1 MDLQQTID
9 HLEQQAAKYSEAA
22 NTLRSLLPGQSGGA
36 TSSAAAPGNA
46 TAQPKRRGRQPG
58 STNKPKA
65 AKEDR
70 PKRFVSQATRDKISA
85 ATKARHEATRVARE
99 KAAASSNNH
108 GGNNAQ

>member
-36 TSSAAAPGNA
+36 TSTAATPGNAA

-65 AKEDR
+65 AKADR
-70 PKRFVSQATRDKISA
+70 PKRFVSQETRDKISA
-85 ATKARHEATRVARE
+85 ATKARHNAARVARE
-99 KAAASSNNH
+99 GAA
-108 GGNNAQ
+108 GNNSGGDNSAQ